1 MNAINLDITDDLR
14 DFSFCVQ
21 HSKFYMQQ
29 ALSRKYCRL
38 LSRSRQKTM
47 TVCDAKSYLRA
58 KRTRIKFYQPGATKE
73 PHLRRYD
80 FTYLFGKAIAHDVFG
95 RINEHLAAVADP
107 QDQPLGIF

>member
-21 HSKFYMQQ
+21 HSEFYMQQ

-38 LSRSRQKTM
+38 LSQQRQSLGSMRADT
-47 TVCDAKSYLRA
+47 SYVRRQA
-58 KRTRIKFYQPGATKE
+58 RIKFNRSSATKE

-95 RINEHLAAVADP
+95 RIN
-107 QDQPLGIF
+107 